1 MRGSGRSRGVW
12 TPAPGEVG
20 VEWAVERVSR
30 PHTLV
35 EEQLALESQRR
46 QAALGSHPS
55 KWWRE
60 EPAN

>member
-1 MRGSGRSRGVW
+1 MW

-60 EPAN
+60 EPANW